1 MGAAE
6 KLLIASLSE
15 EEIDTLMADGSALLM
30 SPEIEPIARA
40 LRTAL
45 AAHAEQSADAI
56 VALTLFAA
64 ATGAVGVREGL
75 WTESLDLQTRVMQ
88 RVYHRQYTETHT
100 LH

>member
-6 KLLIASLSE
+6 KLIIPPLSE
-15 EEIDTLMADGSALLM
+15 EDIDSLMADASDLLM
-30 SPEIEPIARA
+30 SPDIEPLARA

-45 AAHAEQSADAI
+45 AAHAEQSGDAI

-64 ATGAVGVREGL
+64 ATGAVGVREGM
-75 WTESLDLQTRVMQ
+75 WVESLDLQTRVMQ
-88 RVYHRQYTETHT
+88 RVYHRQYTETRT